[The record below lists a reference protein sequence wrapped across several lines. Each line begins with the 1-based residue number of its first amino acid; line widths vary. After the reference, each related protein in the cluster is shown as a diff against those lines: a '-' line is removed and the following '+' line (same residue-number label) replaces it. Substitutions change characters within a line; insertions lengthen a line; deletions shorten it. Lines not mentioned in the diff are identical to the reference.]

1 MKQKQSWFQLY
12 PESNRASNL
21 SIAGG
26 AVRLL
31 SLLLL
36 IAAIGAT
43 LVLLLAG
50 ARLTAAAGVGTALI
64 FLLDELGRACSWPS
78 SLWARG
84 AGVPLRRL
92 RAPEQGRAAGPAPGG
107 RRRHGPGGMTARKS
121 RRPGGDFPPGL
132 RLSMQ
137 MESTP
142 AGSAGFSRT
151 AGKRHGAWK
160 TYHAPAEQK
169 NNHTKRCG
177 YFLVETTEL
186 ESVTPCV

>member
-64 FLLDELGRACSWPS
+64 FLLD
-78 SLWARG
+78 
-84 AGVPLRRL
+84 
-92 RAPEQGRAAGPAPGG
+92 
-107 RRRHGPGGMTARKS
+107 
-121 RRPGGDFPPGL
+121 
-132 RLSMQ
+132 
-137 MESTP
+137 
-142 AGSAGFSRT
+142 
-151 AGKRHGAWK
+151 
-160 TYHAPAEQK
+160 
-169 NNHTKRCG
+169 
-177 YFLVETTEL
+177 
-186 ESVTPCV
+186 

>member
-64 FLLDELGRACSWPS
+64 FLLDELGEGVFLAFFHAACVLQSKAE
-78 SLWARG
+78 LLAR
-84 AGVPLRRL
+84 PR
-92 RAPEQGRAAGPAPGG
+92 EAAAEPAAD
-107 RRRHGPGGMTARKS
+107 T
-121 RRPGGDFPPGL
+121 
-132 RLSMQ
+132 
-137 MESTP
+137 
-142 AGSAGFSRT
+142 
-151 AGKRHGAWK
+151 
-160 TYHAPAEQK
+160 APAE
-169 NNHTKRCG
+169 
-177 YFLVETTEL
+177 
-186 ESVTPCV
+186 

>member
-50 ARLTAAAGVGTALI
+50 ARCWCAATPPACFRARPSCWPGPGRPPRSPPQTRPRRNDSTKEPKAGRGFPSRPSALIYLPYTDIIKAAG
-64 FLLDELGRACSWPS
+64 
-78 SLWARG
+78 
-84 AGVPLRRL
+84 RRL
-92 RAPEQGRAAGPAPGG
+92 PAHLFWCCE
-107 RRRHGPGGMTARKS
+107 RRS
-121 RRPGGDFPPGL
+121 
-132 RLSMQ
+132 
-137 MESTP
+137 
-142 AGSAGFSRT
+142 
-151 AGKRHGAWK
+151 
-160 TYHAPAEQK
+160 
-169 NNHTKRCG
+169 
-177 YFLVETTEL
+177 
-186 ESVTPCV
+186 

>member
-64 FLLDELGRACSWPS
+64 FLLGSGLLGLFHSLFYHIFLAFFLIYFFAVFIFFQGSIHLSYSLLWKIASNSPCRCFSDFNTCS
-78 SLWARG
+78 
-84 AGVPLRRL
+84 
-92 RAPEQGRAAGPAPGG
+92 
-107 RRRHGPGGMTARKS
+107 
-121 RRPGGDFPPGL
+121 
-132 RLSMQ
+132 
-137 MESTP
+137 
-142 AGSAGFSRT
+142 
-151 AGKRHGAWK
+151 
-160 TYHAPAEQK
+160 
-169 NNHTKRCG
+169 
-177 YFLVETTEL
+177 
-186 ESVTPCV
+186 

>member
-64 FLLDELGRACSWPS
+64 FLLDELGEGMFLAFFLWGGPGRPPRSPPQTRPRRNDSAKEPKAGRGFPS
-78 SLWARG
+78 RPSALYADG
-84 AGVPLRRL
+84 IHSRRL
-92 RAPEQGRAAGPAPGG
+92 CRILPDGRKAP
-107 RRRHGPGGMTARKS
+107 RR
-121 RRPGGDFPPGL
+121 
-132 RLSMQ
+132 
-137 MESTP
+137 MENVSCP
-142 AGSAGFSRT
+142 C
-151 AGKRHGAWK
+151 GAK
-160 TYHAPAEQK
+160 K
-169 NNHTKRCG
+169 
-177 YFLVETTEL
+177 
-186 ESVTPCV
+186 

>member
-50 ARLTAAAGVGTALI
+50 ARLTAAAGVGSALI
-64 FLLDELGRACSWPS
+64 FLLDELGEGVFLAFFLWGAVLVCRYAACVLQSKAE
-78 SLWARG
+78 LLAR
-84 AGVPLRRL
+84 PR
-92 RAPEQGRAAGPAPGG
+92 EAAAEPAAD
-107 RRRHGPGGMTARKS
+107 T
-121 RRPGGDFPPGL
+121 
-132 RLSMQ
+132 
-137 MESTP
+137 
-142 AGSAGFSRT
+142 
-151 AGKRHGAWK
+151 
-160 TYHAPAEQK
+160 APAE
-169 NNHTKRCG
+169 
-177 YFLVETTEL
+177 
-186 ESVTPCV
+186 

>member
-64 FLLDELGRACSWPS
+64 FLLDELGEGVFLAFFLWGAVLVCRYAACVLQS
-78 SLWARG
+78 
-84 AGVPLRRL
+84 
-92 RAPEQGRAAGPAPGG
+92 
-107 RRRHGPGGMTARKS
+107 K
-121 RRPGGDFPPGL
+121 DDN
-132 RLSMQ
+132 
-137 MESTP
+137 
-142 AGSAGFSRT
+142 GF
-151 AGKRHGAWK
+151 
-160 TYHAPAEQK
+160 
-169 NNHTKRCG
+169 
-177 YFLVETTEL
+177 F
-186 ESVTPCV
+186 